1 MSEEKAALPNFG
13 WGLSARLL
21 ALTVCFVMVSEV
33 LIYAP
38 SIARFRSDW
47 LEQRLATSYLAI
59 LALEATPDFMI
70 DPELELRLLNNAGA
84 RVIALRSPDGKN
96 LIMRGSTPAS
106 IIINREINLSDQMA
120 PTLIKDAFETLWAGG
135 NRLLRVR
142 GQTPQAGNAW
152 IDVVLD
158 EAPLRQAMI
167 SYSWRI
173 LGLSIVISLVTAS
186 LIFAALQWLL
196 IRPMRN
202 LTQRMV
208 DFRANPE
215 DMSRDEAA
223 ARRRD
228 EIGVAEREFNQLQKQ
243 IRKAL
248 KQRERLAA
256 LGTAVSKINHD
267 LRGILATAQLVADRL
282 AHSDN
287 PEVKK
292 MAPALV
298 RSLDRAIAL
307 CSDTLNFT
315 REGPAKPE
323 YSRFSLAEVHGEV
336 GESLGKYLNGT
347 AVLKADFAQDF
358 ALTADRAQLYRVI
371 HNLAENALQMGA
383 HNVAVRARRTD
394 GKVEIE
400 VTDDGPGLPPKAL
413 QSLFVPFKGSARSGG
428 TGLGL
433 AIARELMRVQGG
445 DLKLA
450 HNEATG
456 ATFVLELP
464 DRQAA

>member
-38 SIARFRSDW
+38 SIARFRNDW
-47 LEQRLATSYLAI
+47 LADRLASSYLAI
-59 LALEATPDFMI
+59 LALEATPDYMI
-70 DPELELRLLNNAGA
+70 DPELEIKLLSNAGA
-84 RVIALRSPDGKN
+84 RLIALRTPDGKN
-96 LIMRGSTPAS
+96 LVMRGSTPPP
-106 IIINREINLSDQMA
+106 IIDATIDLSDQMVT
-120 PTLIKDAFETLWAGG
+120 TLIGDAFETLWVGG
-135 NRLLRVR
+135 NRLLRVK
-142 GQTPQAGNAW
+142 GQTPQAGDAW
-152 IDVVLD
+152 LDVVLD
-158 EAPLRQAMI
+158 EAPLRKAMI

-173 LGLSIVISLVTAS
+173 LGLSILISFVTAAM
-186 LIFAALQWLL
+186 IFAALQRLL

-202 LTQRMV
+202 LTQRMM

-215 DMSRDEAA
+215 DMSRDDAA

-228 EIGVAEREFNQLQKQ
+228 EIGVAEREFVQLQKQ

-267 LRGILATAQLVADRL
+267 LRGVLATAQLVADRL

-323 YSRFSLAEVHGEV
+323 YSRFPLAELHGEV
-336 GESLGKYLNGT
+336 GESLGKYLNGS
-347 AVLKADFAQDF
+347 AALKADFAEDF
-358 ALTADRAQLYRVI
+358 ALTADRGQLYRVI

-383 HNVAVRARRTD
+383 HNVAVRARRAE
-394 GKVEIE
+394 GRVEIE
-400 VTDDGPGLPPKAL
+400 VADDGPGLPPKAL

-450 HNEATG
+450 NNEATG

-464 DRQAA
+464 DRHVA

>member
-1 MSEEKAALPNFG
+1 MSEEKAALPGFG
-13 WGLSARLL
+13 RGLSARLL
-21 ALTVCFVMVSEV
+21 ALTICFVMLSEV

-38 SIARFRSDW
+38 SIARFRDDW
-47 LEQRLATSYLAI
+47 LSERLATAYLAI
-59 LALEATPDFMI
+59 LALEATPDYMI
-70 DPELELRLLNNAGA
+70 DPELEIKLLNNAGA
-84 RVIALRSPDGKN
+84 RLIALRTPDGKN
-96 LIMRGSTPAS
+96 LIMRGSTPAN
-106 IIINREINLSDQMA
+106 IIISRQVDLSDQM
-120 PTLIKDAFETLWAGG
+120 PTTLIKDALETLWAGG
-135 NRLLRVR
+135 DRLLRVR
-142 GQTPQAGNAW
+142 GQIPQAGSAW
-152 IDVVLD
+152 LDVVLD
-158 EAPLRQAMI
+158 DTPLRQAMI
-167 SYSWRI
+167 SYSWRV
-173 LGLSIVISLVTAS
+173 LGLSIVISLVTAA
-186 LIFAALQWLL
+186 LIFGALQWLL
-196 IRPMRN
+196 VRPMRN

-215 DMSRDEAA
+215 DMSQDDAA

-228 EIGVAEREFNQLQKQ
+228 EIGVAEREFVQLQKQ

-267 LRGILATAQLVADRL
+267 LRGVLATAQLVADRL

-298 RSLDRAIAL
+298 RSIDQAVAL

-323 YSRFSLAEVHGEV
+323 YSRFALAELHGEV

-347 AVLKADFAQDF
+347 TALKTDFAQDF
-358 ALTADRAQLYRVI
+358 CVIADRGQLYRVI
-371 HNLAENALQMGA
+371 HNLMENALQMGA
-383 HNVAVRARRTD
+383 HNVAVRARRTK
-394 GKVEIE
+394 GRVEIE
-400 VTDDGPGLPPKAL
+400 VADDGPGLPPKAL

-445 DLKLA
+445 DLTLA
-450 HNEATG
+450 ANNAKG
-456 ATFVLELP
+456 ATFLLELP

>member
-33 LIYAP
+33 LIYVP
-38 SIARFRSDW
+38 SIARFRADW
-47 LEQRLATSYLAI
+47 LEQRLATAYLAI

-70 DPELELRLLNNAGA
+70 DPELEIKLLDNAGA
-84 RVIALRSPDGKN
+84 RLIALHSRDGKN
-96 LIMRGSTPAS
+96 LLMRGSTPSS
-106 IIINREINLSDQMA
+106 IIIDREINLSDQMP
-120 PTLIKDAFETLWAGG
+120 PTLIKDAFETLWVGG

-142 GQTPQAGNAW
+142 GQTPRAGDAW
-152 IDVVLD
+152 IDMVLD

-173 LGLSIVISLVTAS
+173 LGLSIVISLVSAS
-186 LIFAALQWLL
+186 MIFGALQLML

-215 DMSRDEAA
+215 DSSPDETA

-228 EIGVAEREFNQLQKQ
+228 EIGVAAREFNQLQKQ

-267 LRGILATAQLVADRL
+267 LRGVLATAQLVADRL
-282 AHSDN
+282 SHSDN

-323 YSRFSLAEVHGEV
+323 YSRFPLAEVHGEV

-347 AVLKADFAQDF
+347 VSLQADFAQDF
-358 ALTADRAQLYRVI
+358 AVTADRGQLYRVI

-383 HNVAVRARRTD
+383 HNVAVRARRAD
-394 GKVEIE
+394 GKIEIE
-400 VTDDGPGLPPKAL
+400 VADDGPGLQPKAV
-413 QSLFVPFKGSARSGG
+413 QSLFVPFKGSTRSGG

-450 HNEATG
+450 NNEATG

-464 DRQAA
+464 DRHVA

>member
-13 WGLSARLL
+13 RGLSARLL
-21 ALTVCFVMVSEV
+21 VLTVCFVMVSEV

-38 SIARFRSDW
+38 SIARFRDDW
-47 LEQRLATSYLAI
+47 LEDRLATSYLAI
-59 LALEATPDFMI
+59 LALEATPDYMI
-70 DPELELRLLNNAGA
+70 DPELEIKLLNTAGV
-84 RVIALRSPDGKN
+84 RVIGLHTRDGKN
-96 LIMRGSTPAS
+96 LLMQGSTQS
-106 IIINREINLSDQMA
+106 GVIVSRQIDLDDQM
-120 PTLIKDAFETLWAGG
+120 PTTLVRDALDTLWSGG
-135 NRLLRVR
+135 DRLLRVK
-142 GQTPQAGNAW
+142 GSTPRAGDAW
-152 IDVVLD
+152 LDVVLD

-173 LGLSIVISLVTAS
+173 LGLSIVISLVTAAM
-186 LIFAALQWLL
+186 IFGALQWLL
-196 IRPMRN
+196 IRPMRR
-202 LTQRMV
+202 LTQRMM

-215 DMSRDEAA
+215 DMSRDAAA

-228 EIGVAEREFNQLQKQ
+228 EIGAAEREFVQLQKQ

-267 LRGILATAQLVADRL
+267 LRGVLATAQLVADRL

-287 PEVKK
+287 PEVKR

-315 REGPAKPE
+315 REGPDKPE
-323 YSRFSLAEVHGEV
+323 YSQFPLADLHGEV
-336 GESLGKYLNGT
+336 GESLGRYLNGT
-347 AVLKADFAQDF
+347 AVMRADFEQDF
-358 ALTADRAQLYRVI
+358 AVTADRGQLYRVI

-383 HNVAVRARRTD
+383 HTVAVRARRAE

-400 VTDDGPGLPPKAL
+400 VADDGPGLPPKAL

-445 DLKLA
+445 DLSLA
-450 HNEATG
+450 NNDAKG
-456 ATFVLELP
+456 ATFRLELP
-464 DRQAA
+464 DRHVA

>member
-13 WGLSARLL
+13 RGLSARLL
-21 ALTVCFVMVSEV
+21 ALTVCFVMVSEI

-38 SIARFRSDW
+38 SIARFRNDW
-47 LEQRLATSYLAI
+47 LTDRIATAYLAI
-59 LALEATPDFMI
+59 LALEATPDYMI
-70 DPELELRLLNNAGA
+70 DPELEIKLLDNAGA
-84 RVIALRSPDGKN
+84 RLIALRTPDGKN
-96 LIMRGSTPAS
+96 LLMRGSTPAN
-106 IIINREINLSDQMA
+106 IIINREIDLSDQMA
-120 PTLIKDAFETLWAGG
+120 PTLIKDAFETLWVDED
-135 NRLLRVR
+135 RLLRVR
-142 GQTPQAGNAW
+142 GQTPSAGDAW

-173 LGLSIVISLVTAS
+173 LGLSIVISLVTAA

-215 DMSRDEAA
+215 DMSRDDAA

-228 EIGVAEREFNQLQKQ
+228 EIGVAEREFLQLQKQ

-267 LRGILATAQLVADRL
+267 LRGVLATAQLVADRL

-315 REGPAKPE
+315 REGPVKPE
-323 YSRFSLAEVHGEV
+323 YSHFPLAEVHGEV
-336 GESLGKYLNGT
+336 GESLGKYQNG
-347 AVLKADFAQDF
+347 AVSLKADFAQDF
-358 ALTADRAQLYRVI
+358 ALTADRGQLYRVI

-383 HNVAVRARRTD
+383 NTVAVRARRTE
-394 GKVEIE
+394 GRVEIE
-400 VTDDGPGLPPKAL
+400 VADDGPGLPPKAL
-413 QSLFVPFKGSARSGG
+413 QSLFVPFKGSTRSDG

-445 DLKLA
+445 DLRLA
-450 HNEATG
+450 NNEATG
-456 ATFVLELP
+456 ATFLLELP
-464 DRQAA
+464 DRRAV

>member
-38 SIARFRSDW
+38 SIARFRDDW
-47 LEQRLATSYLAI
+47 LQERLASAYLAI
-59 LALEATPDFMI
+59 LALEATPDYMI
-70 DPELELRLLNNAGA
+70 DPELEIKLLDNAGA
-84 RVIALRSPDGKN
+84 RLIALRTPGGKN
-96 LIMRGSTPAS
+96 LLMRGSTPSS
-106 IIINREINLSDQMA
+106 IIIDREIDLSDQMPPA
-120 PTLIKDAFETLWAGG
+120 MIKDAFETLWLGG

-142 GQTPQAGNAW
+142 GQIPQAGAAW
-152 IDVVLD
+152 LDVVLD

-173 LGLSIVISLVTAS
+173 LGLSIVISLVTAAM
-186 LIFAALQWLL
+186 IFGALQWLL

-215 DMSRDEAA
+215 DMSRDDAA

-228 EIGVAEREFNQLQKQ
+228 EIGVAEREFLQLQKQ
-243 IRKAL
+243 VRKAL

-267 LRGILATAQLVADRL
+267 LRGVLATAQLVADRL
-282 AHSDN
+282 VHSDN
-287 PEVKK
+287 PEVRK

-323 YSRFSLAEVHGEV
+323 YSRFPLAEVHGEV
-336 GESLGKYLNGT
+336 GESLGKYLNGS
-347 AVLKADFAQDF
+347 AALQAEFADDF
-358 ALTADRAQLYRVI
+358 ALTADRGQLYRVI

-383 HNVAVRARRTD
+383 HNVAVRARRAE
-394 GKVEIE
+394 GRVEIE
-400 VTDDGPGLPPKAL
+400 VADDGPGLPPKAL
-413 QSLFVPFKGSARSGG
+413 QSLFVPFKGSTRSGG

-450 HNEATG
+450 NNDAKG

-464 DRQAA
+464 DRHVA

>member
-1 MSEEKAALPNFG
+1 MSEKQPALPGFG
-13 WGLSARLL
+13 RGLSARLL
-21 ALTVCFVMVSEV
+21 VLTVCFVMLSEV

-38 SIARFRSDW
+38 SIARFRETW
-47 LEQRLATSYLAI
+47 LEERLANAFLAI
-59 LALEATPDFMI
+59 LALEATPDYMI
-70 DPELELRLLNNAGA
+70 DPELELKLLDTAGA
-84 RVIALRSPDGKN
+84 RRVALHTPEGKN
-96 LIMRGSTPAS
+96 LLLRGSMSSSQIVDAT
-106 IIINREINLSDQMA
+106 IDLSDQMA
-120 PTLIKDAFETLWAGG
+120 PTLIKDAFETLVSDS
-135 NRLLRVR
+135 NRLLRVK
-142 GQTPQAGNAW
+142 GQTPRAGDAW
-152 IDVVLD
+152 LDIVVD

-173 LGLSIVISLVTAS
+173 LGLSIVISLVTAT
-186 LIFAALQWLL
+186 LIFLALQWLL

-202 LTQRMV
+202 LTQRMM

-223 ARRRD
+223 RRRSD
-228 EIGVAEREFNQLQKQ
+228 EVGVAEREFNQMQKQ
-243 IRKAL
+243 IQKAL

-256 LGTAVSKINHD
+256 LGTAVTKINHD
-267 LRGILATAQLVADRL
+267 LRGVLATAQLVADRL
-282 AHSDN
+282 SHSDN
-287 PEVKK
+287 PDVKK

-315 REGPAKPE
+315 RDGPSKPE
-323 YSRFSLAEVHGEV
+323 YQHFSLAGLQDELGEN
-336 GESLGKYLNGT
+336 LGHYLNG
-347 AVLKADFAQDF
+347 AKVLSADFAEGF

-383 HNVAVRARRTD
+383 AKVELRARRND

-400 VTDDGPGLPPKAL
+400 VADDGPGLPPKAL
-413 QSLFVPFKGSARSGG
+413 QNLFVPFQGSTRNGG

-445 DLKLA
+445 DLRLSK
-450 HNEATG
+450 NEATG

-464 DRQAA
+464 DRDAA

>member
-38 SIARFRSDW
+38 SIARFRNDW
-47 LEQRLATSYLAI
+47 LADRLARSYLAI
-59 LALEATPDFMI
+59 LALEATPDYMI
-70 DPELELRLLNNAGA
+70 DPELEIKLLSNAGA
-84 RVIALRSPDGKN
+84 RLIALRTPDGKN
-96 LIMRGSTPAS
+96 LVMRGSTPPP
-106 IIINREINLSDQMA
+106 IIDATIDLSDQMET
-120 PTLIKDAFETLWAGG
+120 TLVGDAFKTLWGGG
-135 NRLLRVR
+135 NRLLRVK
-142 GQTPQAGNAW
+142 GQTPQAGDAW
-152 IDVVLD
+152 LDVVLD
-158 EAPLRQAMI
+158 EAPLRKAMI

-173 LGLSIVISLVTAS
+173 LGLSILISFVTAAM
-186 LIFAALQWLL
+186 IFAALQWLL

-202 LTQRMV
+202 LTQRMM

-215 DMSRDEAA
+215 DMSRDDAA

-228 EIGVAEREFNQLQKQ
+228 EIGVAEREFVQLQKQ

-267 LRGILATAQLVADRL
+267 LRGVLATAQLVADRL

-323 YSRFSLAEVHGEV
+323 YSRFPLAELHGEV
-336 GESLGKYLNGT
+336 GESLGKYLNGS
-347 AVLKADFAQDF
+347 AALKADFAEDF
-358 ALTADRAQLYRVI
+358 ALTADRGQLYRVV

-383 HNVAVRARRTD
+383 HNVAVRARRAE
-394 GKVEIE
+394 GRVEIE
-400 VTDDGPGLPPKAL
+400 VVDDGPGLPPKAL

-450 HNEATG
+450 SNQATG

-464 DRQAA
+464 DR

>member
-13 WGLSARLL
+13 RGLSARLL
-21 ALTVCFVMVSEV
+21 ALTVCFVMVSEI

-38 SIARFRSDW
+38 SIARFRNDW
-47 LEQRLATSYLAI
+47 LEDRLATAYLAI
-59 LALEATPDFMI
+59 LALEATPDYMI
-70 DPELELRLLNNAGA
+70 DPELEIKLLDNAGA
-84 RVIALRSPDGKN
+84 RLIALRTPDGKN
-96 LIMRGSTPAS
+96 LVLRGSTPPP
-106 IIINREINLSDQMA
+106 IIDATIDLSDQMA
-120 PTLIKDAFETLWAGG
+120 TSLISDAFETLWVGG
-135 NRLLRVR
+135 NRLLRVK
-142 GQTPQAGNAW
+142 GQTPRAGDAW
-152 IDVVLD
+152 LDVVLD

-173 LGLSIVISLVTAS
+173 LGLSIVISLVTAA
-186 LIFAALQWLL
+186 LIFGALQWLL

-215 DMSRDEAA
+215 DMSRDDAA

-228 EIGVAEREFNQLQKQ
+228 EIGVAEREFLQLQQQ

-267 LRGILATAQLVADRL
+267 LRGVLATAQLVADRL

-298 RSLDRAIAL
+298 RALDRAIAL

-323 YSRFSLAEVHGEV
+323 YSRFPLAEVHGEV

-347 AVLKADFAQDF
+347 ASLKADFEQDF
-358 ALTADRAQLYRVI
+358 ALTADRGQLYRVI

-383 HNVAVRARRTD
+383 QNVAVRARRAE
-394 GKVEIE
+394 GRIEIE
-400 VTDDGPGLPPKAL
+400 IADDGPGLPPKAL
-413 QSLFVPFKGSARSGG
+413 QSLFVPFKGSTRSGG

-450 HNEATG
+450 SNEATG
-456 ATFVLELP
+456 ATFILELP
-464 DRQAA
+464 DRRAV

>member
-13 WGLSARLL
+13 RGLSARLL
-21 ALTVCFVMVSEV
+21 VLTVCFVMVSEI

-38 SIARFRSDW
+38 SIARFRDDW
-47 LEQRLATSYLAI
+47 LEGHLAASYLAI
-59 LALEATPDFMI
+59 LALEATPDYMI
-70 DPELELRLLNNAGA
+70 DPELEIKLLNNAGA
-84 RVIALRSPDGKN
+84 RLIALRTPDGKN
-96 LIMRGSTPAS
+96 LVMRGSTPPP
-106 IIINREINLSDQMA
+106 IIDDTIDLSDQMA
-120 PTLIKDAFETLWAGG
+120 TTLIRDAFETLWVGG
-135 NRLLRVR
+135 NRLLRVK
-142 GQTPQAGNAW
+142 GQTPRAGDAW
-152 IDVVLD
+152 LDVVLD

-173 LGLSIVISLVTAS
+173 LGLSIVISLVTAA
-186 LIFAALQWLL
+186 LIFGALQWLL

-202 LTQRMV
+202 LTQRMM

-267 LRGILATAQLVADRL
+267 LRGVLATAQLVADRL

-323 YSRFSLAEVHGEV
+323 YARFPLAALHGEV
-336 GESLGKYLNGT
+336 GESLGKYLNGAASLT
-347 AVLKADFAQDF
+347 ADFAQDF
-358 ALTADRAQLYRVI
+358 ALTADRGQLYRVI

-383 HNVAVRARRTD
+383 HNVAVRARRAD

-400 VTDDGPGLPPKAL
+400 VADDGPGLPPKAL

-450 HNEATG
+450 SNDARG

-464 DRQAA
+464 DRHAA

>member
-1 MSEEKAALPNFG
+1 MSEEKAALPTFG
-13 WGLSARLL
+13 RGLSARLL
-21 ALTVCFVMVSEV
+21 VLTVCFVMVSEI

-38 SIARFRSDW
+38 SIARFRDDW
-47 LEQRLATSYLAI
+47 LQDRLATAYLAI
-59 LALEATPDFMI
+59 LALEATPNYMI
-70 DPELELRLLNNAGA
+70 DPELEIKLLNNAGA
-84 RVIALRSPDGKN
+84 RLIGFRTPDGKN
-96 LIMRGSTPAS
+96 LVLRGSTPPP
-106 IIINREINLSDQMA
+106 IIDRTVDLSDQMA
-120 PTLIKDAFETLWAGG
+120 TTLISDAFESLWVGG
-135 NRLLRVR
+135 NRLLRVK
-142 GQTPQAGNAW
+142 GQTPRAGDAW
-152 IDVVLD
+152 LDVVLD
-158 EAPLRQAMI
+158 EGPLRQDMI

-173 LGLSIVISLVTAS
+173 LGLSIVISLVTAA
-186 LIFAALQWLL
+186 LIFGALQWLL

-228 EIGVAEREFNQLQKQ
+228 EIGVAEREFLQLQKQ
-243 IRKAL
+243 IRSAL

-256 LGTAVSKINHD
+256 LGTAVTKINHD
-267 LRGILATAQLVADRL
+267 LRGVLATAQLVADRL
-282 AHSDN
+282 AHSEN
-287 PEVKK
+287 PEVRK
-292 MAPALV
+292 MAPALL
-298 RSLDRAIAL
+298 RSLDQAIAL

-323 YSRFSLAEVHGEV
+323 YSCFPLAELHSEV
-336 GESLGKYLNGT
+336 GESLGKYLNG
-347 AVLKADFAQDF
+347 AVSLKADFAQDF
-358 ALTADRAQLYRVI
+358 AVTADRAQLYRVI

-383 HNVAVRARRTD
+383 HNVALRARRVE
-394 GKVEIE
+394 GRVEIE
-400 VTDDGPGLPPKAL
+400 VADDGPGLPPKAL

-450 HNEATG
+450 ANDATG
-456 ATFVLELP
+456 ATFLLELP
-464 DRQAA
+464 DRKAA

>member
-13 WGLSARLL
+13 RGLSARLL
-21 ALTVCFVMVSEV
+21 VLTVCFVMVSEV

-38 SIARFRSDW
+38 SIARFRDDW
-47 LEQRLATSYLAI
+47 LEARLVNSYLAV
-59 LALEATPDFMI
+59 LALEATPGYMI
-70 DPELELRLLNNAGA
+70 DPELEIKLLDNAGA
-84 RVIALRSPDGKN
+84 RLIALRTPDGKN
-96 LIMRGSTPAS
+96 LVLRGSTSPP
-106 IIINREINLSDQMA
+106 IIDATIDLSDQMMT
-120 PTLIKDAFETLWAGG
+120 TLIGDAIETLWVGG
-135 NRLLRVR
+135 NRLLRVK
-142 GQTPQAGNAW
+142 GQIPRAGDAW
-152 IDVVLD
+152 LDVVLD

-167 SYSWRI
+167 SYSWRL
-173 LGLSIVISLVTAS
+173 LGLSIVISLVTAA
-186 LIFAALQWLL
+186 LIFGALQWLL
-196 IRPMRN
+196 IRPMRR
-202 LTQRMV
+202 LTQRMM

-215 DMSRDEAA
+215 DMSRDHAA

-228 EIGVAEREFNQLQKQ
+228 EIGVAEREFVQLQKQ

-267 LRGILATAQLVADRL
+267 LRGVLATAQLVADRL
-282 AHSDN
+282 AHSEN

-298 RSLDRAIAL
+298 RALDRAIAL

-315 REGPAKPE
+315 REGPDKPE
-323 YSRFSLAEVHGEV
+323 YSRFPLAELHGEV
-336 GESLGKYLNGT
+336 GESLCKYLNGT
-347 AVLKADFAQDF
+347 AVLRADFADDF
-358 ALTADRAQLYRVI
+358 ALTADRGQLYRVI

-383 HNVAVRARRTD
+383 HNVAVRARRAE

-400 VTDDGPGLPPKAL
+400 VADDGPGLPPKAL
-413 QSLFVPFKGSARSGG
+413 QSLFVPFKGSVRSGG

-445 DLKLA
+445 ELRLA
-450 HNEATG
+450 NNDATG
-456 ATFVLELP
+456 ATFLLELP
-464 DRQAA
+464 DRHVA